1 MYYNKEH
8 LGDRATRMQKAIQL
22 LQKAIE
28 TDANSGSAWYLIG
41 RLVKMIVSP
50 LFLANRIFLSKGCK

>member
-8 LGDRATRMQKAIQL
+8 LGDRTTRMQKAIQL

-41 RLVKMIVSP
+41 RFVIV
-50 LFLANRIFLSKGCK
+50 FIDIT